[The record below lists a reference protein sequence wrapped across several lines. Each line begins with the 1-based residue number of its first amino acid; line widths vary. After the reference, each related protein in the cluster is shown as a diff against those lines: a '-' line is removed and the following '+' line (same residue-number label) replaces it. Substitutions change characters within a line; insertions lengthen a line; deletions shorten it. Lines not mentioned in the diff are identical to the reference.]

1 MPSRPVDLFF
11 QAPAAERNRI
21 SLLPRNGLCRDRST
35 VCGAIHMHV
44 LVLGGYG
51 LIGLPAVRRLIEA
64 GHRVTGLGRSVRSAR
79 ISYPDVTWIERDIA
93 RLTDPAGWLPILA
106 GIDAV
111 VNCAGALQ
119 DSRRDNLQ
127 ALQSDA
133 MKALFA
139 ACRWPGSARSFRC
152 PPRACP

>member
-1 MPSRPVDLFF
+1 
-11 QAPAAERNRI
+11 
-21 SLLPRNGLCRDRST
+21 
-35 VCGAIHMHV
+35 MHV

-139 ACRWPGSARSFRC
+139 PCRWPGSARSFRC